1 MVYIGID
8 PGKGGGIA
16 FIKDNMSCEA
26 FRCPET
32 PHEMAMLVKEK
43 TKKIKIVSAS
53 IEKVHSMPR
62 DGVASSFS
70 FGTNYGIW
78 LGILAANKI
87 PFKQIT
93 PFKWQKYYGTMPK
106 DKKSRKHKLKS
117 LAFELYPGAKNTL
130 ATSDA
135 VLIANYGLALTSY
148 GPGSKR

>member
-8 PGKGGGIA
+8 PGKNGGVA
-16 FIKDNMSCEA
+16 FIKDQTYCEA
-26 FRCPET
+26 FKCPET
-32 PHEMAMLVKEK
+32 PHEVAMLIK
-43 TKKIKIVSAS
+43 KKIGKHTVSAM

-70 FGTNYGIW
+70 FGTNYGTW

-87 PFKQIT
+87 PFHQVT
-93 PFKWQKYYGTMPK
+93 PYKWQKYYGALPK
-106 DKKSRKHKLKS
+106 EKKSRKHKLKS
-117 LAFELYPGAKNTL
+117 LAFELYPSAKNTL

-135 VLIANYGLALTSY
+135 VLIANYGLALTLY